1 MKLLYCLTLLFLII
15 MQTSDIAQQ
24 QQKAFINGKVYTV
37 NEKQPYAEALVTRNN
52 RIFFAGSTEE
62 AKHFITPETEVID
75 LKGKLMLPG
84 FIDNHVHFIS
94 GGFYKLGVD
103 LRHAKS
109 TDEFK
114 TMLKDYVST
123 NGGRWVTGG
132 DWDHEAWEKN
142 DLPVKEW
149 IDSFTPN
156 TPVLVS
162 RFDGHMA
169 LANSYALK
177 LAGITKDT
185 PSPEG
190 GLIVKDKATGE
201 PTGILKDNAMS
212 LVFAVIPEPGEEE
225 YARALKAALNEAKKN
240 GFTSVQDITYS
251 NDLKTYQKFEKE
263 GSLTC
268 RIYTRLPIADCDNL
282 IGSGIRYNFGSEKLK
297 IGSLKAFADG
307 SLGSSTAL
315 FFEPYAQDSSTTGL
329 AMDYVTDGRLK
340 SWALK
345 SDKAGLQ
352 LSIHAIGDKANSLIL
367 DIFEEVV
374 KANPKWDR
382 RFRIEHA
389 QHVRPEDVKRFKEMN
404 VIASVQPYHLID
416 DGCWAEKRIGK
427 ERLRNTYPFRSFI
440 DNGVKVCFGSDW
452 SVAPLDP
459 IMGIYAAVTR
469 STLDGKR
476 PEGWIPEE
484 KISVEEAIK
493 CYTINNAYA
502 SFEEDIKGS
511 IEAGKLADLVVLSE
525 DILSVEPAKI
535 KDVKVDMTIF
545 DGNIIYKASGTEK

>member
-1 MKLLYCLTLLFLII
+1 MHK
-15 MQTSDIAQQ
+15 SNIAEET
-24 QQKAFINGKVYTV
+24 QKAFINGKVYTV
-37 NEKQPYAEALVTRNN
+37 NEHQPFAEAVIIRNN
-52 RIFFAGSTEE
+52 KIFFVGSTEE
-62 AKHFITPETEVID
+62 AKHFITPETEIID
-75 LKGKLMLPG
+75 LKGRLMLPG

-94 GGFYKLGVD
+94 GGFYLLGVD
-103 LRHAKS
+103 LRQAKS

-114 TMLKDYVST
+114 TTLQDYVSR
-123 NGGRWVTGG
+123 NRGRWITGG
-132 DWDHEAWEKN
+132 DWNHEAWEKN
-142 DLPVKEW
+142 DLPTKEW

-156 TPVLVS
+156 TPVFVS
-162 RFDGHMA
+162 RLDGHMA

-185 PSPEG
+185 PDPEG
-190 GLIVKDKATGE
+190 GLIVRDKKTGE

-212 LVFAVIPEPGEEE
+212 LVFSVIPEPDESE
-225 YARALKAALNEAKKN
+225 YERALNAALQEAKKN
-240 GFTSVQDITYS
+240 GFTSVQDITYA
-251 NDLKTYQKFEKE
+251 NDLRTYQKFEKD
-263 GSLTC
+263 GRLTC

-282 IGSGIRYNFGSEKLK
+282 INSGIKYNFGSDRLK

-315 FFEPYAQDSSTTGL
+315 FFDPYKQDSSTTGL
-329 AMDYVTDGRLK
+329 AMDIVTDGRLK
-340 SWALK
+340 KWALK
-345 SDKAGLQ
+345 SDKAMLQ
-352 LSIHAIGDKANSLIL
+352 LSIHAIGDKANSLML
-367 DIFEEVV
+367 DMFEEIV
-374 KANPKWDR
+374 KTNPQWDR

-389 QHVRPEDVKRFKEMN
+389 QHVRPQDVKRFAKMN

-416 DGCWAEKRIGK
+416 DGCWAEKRIGT
-427 ERLRNTYPFRSFI
+427 ERLNTTYPFKSFI
-440 DNGVKVCFGSDW
+440 ESGVKVCFGSDW

-484 KISVEEAIK
+484 KISVEDAIK

-502 SFEEDIKGS
+502 SFEENTKGS

-525 DILSVEPAKI
+525 DILSIDPAQI
-535 KDVKVDMTIF
+535 RDVKVEMTIF
-545 DGNIIYKASGTEK
+545 DGSVIYERQDSSK

>member
-37 NEKQPYAEALVTRNN
+37 NEKQPYAEAVITRNN

>member
-1 MKLLYCLTLLFLII
+1 MHNSNKAEET
-15 MQTSDIAQQ
+15 
-24 QQKAFINGKVYTV
+24 QKAFINGKVYTV
-37 NEKQPYAEALVTRNN
+37 NEHQPFAEAVIIRNN
-52 RIFFAGSTEE
+52 RIFFVGSTEE

-94 GGFYKLGVD
+94 GGFYLLGVD
-103 LRHAKS
+103 LRQAKS

-114 TMLKDYVST
+114 TTLQDYVSR
-123 NGGRWVTGG
+123 NGGRWITGG
-132 DWDHEAWEKN
+132 DWNHEAWEKN
-142 DLPVKEW
+142 DLPTKEW

-156 TPVLVS
+156 TPVFVS
-162 RFDGHMA
+162 RLDGHMA

-190 GLIVKDKATGE
+190 GLIVKDKNTGE
-201 PTGILKDNAMS
+201 PTGILKDNAMG
-212 LVFAVIPEPGEEE
+212 LVFSVIPDPDESE
-225 YARALKAALNEAKKN
+225 YEKALNAALQEAKKN
-240 GFTSVQDITYS
+240 GFTSVQDITYA
-251 NDLKTYQKFEKE
+251 NDLRTYQKFEKD
-263 GSLTC
+263 GRLTC

-282 IGSGIRYNFGSEKLK
+282 INSGIKYNFGSDRLK

-315 FFEPYAQDSSTTGL
+315 FFDPYFHDSSNTGL
-329 AMDYVTDGRLK
+329 AMDIVTDGRLK
-340 SWALK
+340 KWALK
-345 SDKAGLQ
+345 SDKANLQ
-352 LSIHAIGDKANSLIL
+352 LSIHAIGDKANSLML
-367 DIFEEVV
+367 DMFEEIV
-374 KANPKWDR
+374 KDNPQWDR

-389 QHVRPEDVKRFKEMN
+389 QHVRPEDVKRFAKMN

-416 DGCWAEKRIGK
+416 DGCWAEKRIGT
-427 ERLRNTYPFRSFI
+427 ERLNTTYPFKSFI
-440 DNGVKVCFGSDW
+440 DSGVKLCFGSDW

-476 PEGWIPEE
+476 PEGWIPEQ
-484 KISVEEAIK
+484 KISVEDAIK

-502 SFEEDIKGS
+502 SFEENTKGS
-511 IEAGKLADLVVLSE
+511 IEAGKLADLVVLSD
-525 DILSVEPAKI
+525 DILSIDPAKI
-535 KDVKVDMTIF
+535 KDVKVEMTIF
-545 DGNIIYKASGTEK
+545 DGSIIYQRSDSSK

>member
-1 MKLLYCLTLLFLII
+1 MKSIFCLTFLLLTI
-15 MQTSDIAQQ
+15 MHKSNIAEET
-24 QQKAFINGKVYTV
+24 QKAFINGKVYTV
-37 NEKQPYAEALVTRNN
+37 NEHQPFAEAVIIRNN
-52 RIFFAGSTEE
+52 KIFFVGSTEE
-62 AKHFITPETEVID
+62 AKHFITPETEIID
-75 LKGKLMLPG
+75 LKGRLMLPG

-94 GGFYKLGVD
+94 GGFYLLGVD
-103 LRHAKS
+103 LRQAKS

-114 TMLKDYVST
+114 TTLQDYVSR
-123 NGGRWVTGG
+123 NRGRWITGG
-132 DWDHEAWEKN
+132 DWNHEAWEKN
-142 DLPVKEW
+142 DLPTKEW

-156 TPVLVS
+156 TPVFVS
-162 RFDGHMA
+162 RLDGHMA

-185 PSPEG
+185 PDPEG
-190 GLIVKDKATGE
+190 GLIVRDKKTGE

-212 LVFAVIPEPGEEE
+212 LVFSVIPEPDESE
-225 YARALKAALNEAKKN
+225 YERALNAALQEAKKN
-240 GFTSVQDITYS
+240 GFTSVQDITYA
-251 NDLKTYQKFEKE
+251 NDLRTYQKFEKD
-263 GSLTC
+263 GRLTC

-282 IGSGIRYNFGSEKLK
+282 INSGIKYNFGSDRLK

-315 FFEPYAQDSSTTGL
+315 FFDPYKQDSSTTGL
-329 AMDYVTDGRLK
+329 AMDIVTDGRLK
-340 SWALK
+340 KWALK
-345 SDKAGLQ
+345 SDKAMLQ
-352 LSIHAIGDKANSLIL
+352 LSIHAIGDKANSLML
-367 DIFEEVV
+367 DMFEEIV
-374 KANPKWDR
+374 KTNPQWDR

-389 QHVRPEDVKRFKEMN
+389 QHVRPQDVKRFAKMN

-416 DGCWAEKRIGK
+416 DGCWAEKRIGT
-427 ERLRNTYPFRSFI
+427 ERLNTTYPFKSFI
-440 DNGVKVCFGSDW
+440 ESGVKVCFGSDW

-484 KISVEEAIK
+484 KISVEDAIK

-502 SFEEDIKGS
+502 SFEENTKGS

-525 DILSVEPAKI
+525 DILSIDPAQI
-535 KDVKVDMTIF
+535 RDVKVEMTIF
-545 DGNIIYKASGTEK
+545 DGSVIYERQDSSK